1 MEPKLLAT
9 NPVTFNALHPLT
21 LTVNDQLL
29 QVIKDRLDV
38 HTSNALAD
46 WLLCIETITGFSFAS
61 ITLNVG
67 NLKINISVLENLM
80 LMISLTLNGD
90 GVPVIIT
97 IDHKTFCNYMAAF

>member
-21 LTVNDQLL
+21 LSINDRLL
-29 QVIKDRLDV
+29 KVIKDYLDM
-38 HTSNALAD
+38 HTANALAD
-46 WLLCIETITGFSFAS
+46 WLLAIEDVTGFGFAS
-61 ITLNVG
+61 ITLNID

-90 GVPVIIT
+90 GVPVILT
-97 IDHKTFCNYMAAF
+97 IDHKTFCKYMAAF